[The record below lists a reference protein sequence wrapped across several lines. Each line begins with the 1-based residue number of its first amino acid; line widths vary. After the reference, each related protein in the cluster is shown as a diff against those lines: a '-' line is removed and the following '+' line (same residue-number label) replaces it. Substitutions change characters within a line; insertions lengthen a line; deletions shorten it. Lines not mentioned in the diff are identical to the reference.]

1 MPVVPVYNYCT
12 VNNLRF
18 RSQHGMEEVIGS
30 IPIRSTNQ
38 TRQLN
43 VYSILNRSA
52 AVLAPGVHRRLRG
65 RESYVWYIDAMMQ
78 KSLPIFALLLAITP
92 TPVPVSAQATGNSGP
107 YQQAPSLS
115 LPTDNPGVNLQTP
128 PLSSSTISIPQGT
141 SSPTVPPEC
150 DGLPCDYPLPR
161 ITDVNPPPAPESW
174 PLRDRI
180 TWSANVVL
188 AIVGYFGIILAVST
202 LKKIERHTRATEVVA
217 EAAADSAQAALLNA
231 QAVIDSGRPWLL
243 ITVEPSRSIVN
254 SFTVKA
260 TNRGRCPAY
269 VIASVE
275 QIMIAVDEAHL
286 PQIPEYTNQEPG
298 VPFVPMILLPGES
311 TAIKSFSRD
320 DLKSICPSEEM
331 LRRIENWEE
340 KVFIYGNILYRDL
353 IAPADKQTH
362 ETNWCCWYIHGR
374 QKSGL
379 VIAGPSEYN
388 LHT

>member
-1 MPVVPVYNYCT
+1 
-12 VNNLRF
+12 
-18 RSQHGMEEVIGS
+18 
-30 IPIRSTNQ
+30 
-38 TRQLN
+38 
-43 VYSILNRSA
+43 
-52 AVLAPGVHRRLRG
+52 
-65 RESYVWYIDAMMQ
+65 MMR
-78 KSLPIFALLLAITP
+78 KGLPIFVLLLAITS
-92 TPVPVSAQATGNSGP
+92 TPVTVSAQATDNSGLYKQTP
-107 YQQAPSLS
+107 PLS
-115 LPTDNPGVNLQTP
+115 IPTDNPGPYPQTP
-128 PLSSSTISIPQGT
+128 PLSSSSSATTPGT
-141 SSPTVPPEC
+141 SSPIVQPDC
-150 DGLPCDYPLPR
+150 GGLPCDYPPPR

-180 TWSANVVL
+180 TWAANVVL
-188 AIVGYFGIILAVST
+188 AVVGYFGIILAVST
-202 LKKIERHTRATEVVA
+202 LKKIERHTRATEAVA

-269 VIASVE
+269 MIASVE

-286 PQIPEYTNQEPG
+286 PETPEYTNQEQG
-298 VPFVPMILLPGES
+298 VPFVPVILLPGES
-311 TAIKSFSRD
+311 TAVKSFSRD
-320 DLKSICPSEEM
+320 DLKSICVTEEM

-340 KVFIYGNILYRDL
+340 KIFIYGKILYRDL